1 MPDLPAP
8 EAAWY
13 EATTSS
19 LRPHPAWRAPSES
32 IIVNVVQLGLLMMP
46 LGRLRTWAGLTSG
59 TTSGTSGSIRK
70 APELST
76 TTAPCDTAMGAHCA
90 AISSGTSN
98 MATSTPS
105 KASEV
110 ISWTTTS
117 STRTLRTLPAERAEA
132 RRRISP
138 QTSERWLRM
147 LSMTV
152 PTVPVAPTTARVGLR
167 LLIVRYLHR
176 PRLRHRQSQ
185 DQRPCAQRAR
195 RRRVGHLG

>member
-8 EAAWY
+8 EAAWK
-13 EATTSS
+13 EATRRYV
-19 LRPHPAWRAPSES
+19 RPQPACRAPSAS

-46 LGRLRTWAGLTSG
+46 LGRLRPWAGLTSG
-59 TTSGTSGSIRK
+59 PTSGTFGSILK

-76 TTAPCDTAMGAHCA
+76 TTAPCATAIGAHCA

-98 MATSTPS
+98 IATATPS
-105 KASEV
+105 KASAAT
-110 ISWTTTS
+110 SWTTTS
-117 STRTLRTLPAERAEA
+117 SPRTLRTLPAQRAEA
-132 RRRISP
+132 RSRISP

-176 PRLRHRQSQ
+176 PRLRRRLSQ
-185 DQRPCAQRAR
+185 DQTPCAQRAPR
-195 RRRVGHLG
+195 HRAGQPG